1 MSCSK
6 SSLSFSALPFF
17 GLGFDLG
24 PVLARAG
31 KMLRL
36 ACNTVLHKPLTL
48 ESRACKASGYDLLVF
63 QGREIRGQ

>member
-1 MSCSK
+1 
-6 SSLSFSALPFF
+6 
-17 GLGFDLG
+17 
-24 PVLARAG
+24 
-31 KMLRL
+31 MLRL